1 MRMRN
6 RSNVSY
12 EKSLSNYLRSL
23 YTPCRNLSIQKRK
36 FFKENIFP
44 PLRQTPKLTFYCLND
59 IMIKNKFQKYGSDF
73 HGWDQRFAFSR
84 DNVFYSDVFA
94 CFYDNCHNLH
104 DGKLYSGKPL
114 CPQDRRKSAIQVQFL
129 IVDSFLQ

>member
-36 FFKENIFP
+36 FFKENSYLSNYGTNSSGWTLAKYVLKRAIQEKNIKVLIRWFP
-44 PLRQTPKLTFYCLND
+44 D
-59 IMIKNKFQKYGSDF
+59 MAA
-73 HGWDQRFAFSR
+73 RFIGMKA
-84 DNVFYSDVFA
+84 
-94 CFYDNCHNLH
+94 
-104 DGKLYSGKPL
+104 GKL
-114 CPQDRRKSAIQVQFL
+114 
-129 IVDSFLQ
+129 